1 MPATPRD
8 VCLLQVEP
16 PGPLPTPGTSPGG
29 GKNSGEETYLY
40 GRLGVVRQQRGA
52 AGHWSNYL
60 NVVITVSVVRS
71 IILNQ
76 SNNKTTE
83 NV

>member
-1 MPATPRD
+1 MPANPGD
-8 VCLLQVEP
+8 VCLLQLEP

-60 NVVITVSVVRS
+60 NVVIIVSVVRS